1 MTWIY
6 PNVSNSASLIH
17 IRLATLADAAAI
29 CAIHVSNIDRW
40 QTDTAHPARYTDLT
54 PYQRWRH
61 GGPWLDLGTCA
72 QHLQR
77 FLNGG
82 GLAFVAEA
90 GGRVVAAAELSL
102 ADEPLPYGRNLNLNT
117 LYVHRNHQGRGFGSA
132 LLQHALNLAS
142 QLRCDTF
149 QIANA
154 EAPDFYKRHDLKL
167 TEHWAR
173 VQVSLG
179 SIHRSTPTTRPLSD
193 GTYDLVRGQAL
204 LIGRHQNAQH
214 DWERTRPNAG
224 PDFAEWRHLK
234 LERHTLTVNRHN
246 IPFGDPAQIIYEEDP
261 DHPAVANLFLF
272 TQAGF
277 NRELFSAVR
286 QLGSQLGFTHL
297 HCLIRSDLKL
307 PGATPTDYAQTL
319 FAKRLR

>member
-17 IRLATLADAAAI
+17 IRPATWADAAAI

-61 GGPWLDLGTCA
+61 GGPWLDPGTCA

-90 GGRVVAAAELSL
+90 GGWVVATAELSL

-117 LYVHRNHQGRGFGSA
+117 LYVHRNHQGRGLGSA

-154 EAPDFYKRHDLKL
+154 EAPGFYKRHGLKL
-167 TEHWAR
+167 AERWVRAQIPIGPTFRSAR
-173 VQVSLG
+173 
-179 SIHRSTPTTRPLSD
+179 RSASPTTPLPD
-193 GTYDLVRGQAL
+193 GPYDLVRGQAL
-204 LIGRHQNAQH
+204 LMGRHQNAQH
-214 DWERTRPNAG
+214 DWERTRPHAG

-234 LERHTLTVNRHN
+234 LERHTLTVGGR
-246 IPFGDPAQIIYEEDP
+246 AQIIYEEDP
-261 DHPAVANLFLF
+261 DHPATANLFLF

-286 QLGSQLGFTHL
+286 RLGSQLGFTHL
-297 HCLIRSDLKL
+297 YCLIRSDLKL

-319 FAKRLR
+319 LAKRLR